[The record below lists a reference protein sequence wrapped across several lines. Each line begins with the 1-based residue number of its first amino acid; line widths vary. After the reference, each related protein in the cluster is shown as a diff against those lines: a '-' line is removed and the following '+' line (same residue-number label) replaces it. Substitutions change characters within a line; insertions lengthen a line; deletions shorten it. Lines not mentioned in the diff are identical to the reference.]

1 MTSTPKRQSQ
11 RTRWSTL
18 AVTVAGMAL
27 LAGCGG
33 GKGTS
38 QDDTGQPTMQTPD
51 LPDRDTIYQTSTV
64 ADLVALGARKLTEG
78 DFRSEIVGKRLR
90 NSGDVDDGAHGPSEG
105 WYWTI
110 KPDGTSD
117 SWSGKGTDDWS
128 SPSVWTF
135 EDGQYCRRA
144 AGSNADYGC
153 STVYEL
159 NGVYRWSDSGDPD
172 SLSNWSVEIGGWDA
186 GALLYDGKTLTARNV
201 AAMRLD
207 FPEGTSNVIDPVEF
221 SMRRTKDGEYVVM
234 LDGLE
239 HTFTRDQRKSWGL
252 DANYIQEHDDD
263 PDEHDM
269 SVSFW
274 STSHEELDAGHSRGE
289 HFAVFKAARDAEF
302 HEHGTNPEL
311 QTFVV
316 IGNPTLDFD
325 FSRMNGVTATYQG
338 GFAALELF
346 TKSFDDFDWDS
357 DDRLRLRSR
366 EGVTL
371 TANFA
376 NSTISGNITGFRDED
391 ADVPYGVTLTMP
403 ETAFS
408 ADGFSGDFAVSGG
421 VVNAA
426 SYDASFWGPD
436 ANHVVGT
443 IGVDDATT
451 AGGKN
456 YAGVGW
462 FGVGK
467 QE

>member
-1 MTSTPKRQSQ
+1 M
-11 RTRWSTL
+11 
-18 AVTVAGMAL
+18 

-33 GKGTS
+33 GGNGGGTS
-38 QDDTGQPTMQTPD
+38 KDETGQPTMQTPD
-51 LPDRDTIYQTSTV
+51 LPDSDTIYRTSTV
-64 ADLVALGARKLTEG
+64 ADLEALGARKLTES

-90 NSGDVDDGAHGPSEG
+90 NVGGVNSGATPDGQG
-105 WYWTI
+105 WLWTFR
-110 KPDGTSD
+110 PDGTVHSRSAKGRFESEGGWESNLDWWFANGQQCQRGSD
-117 SWSGKGTDDWS
+117 DEIG
-128 SPSVWTF
+128 
-135 EDGQYCRRA
+135 CR
-144 AGSNADYGC
+144 
-153 STVYEL
+153 TVYEL
-159 NGVYRWSDSGDPD
+159 NGVYRWSDGENPD
-172 SLSNWSVEIGGWDA
+172 NLTGWSVGEAAWDA
-186 GALLYDGKTLTARNV
+186 GALLYDGETLTARNV

-239 HTFTRDQRKSWGL
+239 HTFTRDQRTSWGL

-311 QTFVV
+311 RTFVV
-316 IGNPTLDFD
+316 IGNPTLDF
-325 FSRMNGVTATYQG
+325 SRMNGMTATYQG
-338 GFAALELF
+338 GFAAMELL
-346 TKSFDDFDWDS
+346 TKSFDDFDWNS
-357 DDRLRLRSR
+357 DDRVRLRSR
-366 EGVTL
+366 EGITL

-376 NSTISGNITGFRDED
+376 DSTISGNITGFRDED
-391 ADVPYGVTLTMP
+391 ANVSYDGTLTIP
-403 ETAFS
+403 ATSFT
-408 ADGFSGDFAVSGG
+408 ADGFSGDFAFSSDDPD
-421 VVNAA
+421 NAVTA

-436 ANHVVGT
+436 ANAVVGT
-443 IGVDDATT
+443 ISVLNATAEAT
-451 AGGKN
+451 EPNGQS
-456 YAGVGW
+456 YAGIGW